1 MKRLVTTAVF
11 AIFGT
16 LAFAQT
22 TSEEEKVKEVVNT
35 FFTGFH
41 ARDSLMMKSVFHED
55 PVIQTVA
62 KGEDGVPQLVNEEL
76 EKLLKGIVSI
86 PLKTSFKEM
95 LHEYVIKIDGD
106 MANAWTPYSFY
117 MNETFSHCGVNSFQL
132 LKQNEE
138 WKIIY
143 LIDTRR
149 REGCEEKKLK

>member
-11 AIFGT
+11 VIFST

-22 TSEEEKVKEVVNT
+22 SSEEEKVKEVVNT
-35 FFTGFH
+35 FFAGFH
-41 ARDSLMMKSVFHED
+41 ARDSLLMKSVFYED

-62 KGEDGVPQLVNEEL
+62 KGEDGVKQLVNEEL

-86 PLKTSFKEM
+86 PLNTTFKEV
-95 LHEYVIKIDGD
+95 LHDYVIKIDGD
-106 MANAWTPYSFY
+106 MAHAWTPYSFY
-117 MNETFSHCGVNSFQL
+117 MNDTFSHCGVNSFQL

-149 REGCEEKKLK
+149 REGCEDRKLK

>member
-11 AIFGT
+11 VIFGT

-22 TSEEEKVKEVVNT
+22 SSEEEKVKEVVHT
-35 FFTGFH
+35 FFEGFH
-41 ARDSLMMKSVFHED
+41 ARDSLMMKSVFYED
-55 PVIQTVA
+55 PVIQTIA

-86 PLKTSFKEM
+86 PLKTTFKEV

-117 MNETFSHCGVNSFQL
+117 LNDTFSHCGVNNFQL
-132 LKQNEE
+132 LKQKGE

-149 REGCEEKKLK
+149 REGCEYKKLK